1 MWFIAIRR
9 LKNSIPVAVRKNK
22 YEMSRKRIT
31 FLLFGIIIPLLMGLH
46 GCKPEPKLPAPP
58 YKPPL
63 IRLLTE
69 RTLKSQLLNRDIKYA
84 VLLPKEYDSLNSTY
98 PVVYLLHG
106 FGDDETAWYT
116 WGDLQNY
123 VDADDDGKIPMI
135 YVMPQG
141 FNSYWVNQY
150 DGAFPYMNMLVK
162 EMVPQIDLLYH
173 TIKDPQHRAVMGYSM
188 GGYGALITTAKNPS
202 VFKTGVVLS
211 MSYRTDQQYMAESQS
226 GWDVQWGSIFGG
238 IGTRGAARLTDYY
251 KENNPF
257 YFFTNPNDI
266 SLKGQNYYFDC
277 GDDEENLSRPNDSLH
292 GMLRNLNIKHEYR
305 VRNGAHSWDY
315 WHSALPEALRYISSA
330 VQNISYPADPVP
342 VNPGAIVPAERIFTE
357 QVEGTNI
364 EFSVTVPLTYLTEAK
379 NYPVILALHDR
390 NIATQ
395 DEESQKIKS
404 LINTMIGESK
414 IPASL
419 LVEIPLQTGT
429 VSAAILQQIITQVR
443 SKYRTIADRNH
454 TLLLGNKQAGL
465 LAYQLVT
472 TCSQQINTCLL
483 FDANIPLDASADNSD
498 VSYYLD
504 ITDEGINYDGYHSLY
519 MSVRKNQLNHEY
531 RVRQGTPSHES
542 FLNGLYE
549 SAAYIYDHLNN

>member
-1 MWFIAIRR
+1 M
-9 LKNSIPVAVRKNK
+9 KHV
-22 YEMSRKRIT
+22 T
-31 FLLFGIIIPLLMGLH
+31 FLLFGIIPLLMGLP
-46 GCKPEPKLPAPP
+46 GCKPEPKPTPPP

-84 VLLPKEYDSLNSTY
+84 VFLPKEYDTLNSTY

-106 FGDDETAWYT
+106 FGDDQTAWYT

-123 VDADDDGKIPMI
+123 VDANDAGKIPMI

-141 FNSYWVNQY
+141 FNSYWVDQY

-211 MSYRTDQQYMAESQS
+211 MSYRTDKQYMAEPQS

-238 IGTRGAARLTDYY
+238 IGASGAARLTDYY

-257 YFFTNPNDI
+257 YFFAIPNDI
-266 SLKGQNYYFDC
+266 SLKGQNYFIDC
-277 GDDEENLSRPNDSLH
+277 GDDEENLSQPNDSLH
-292 GMLRNLNIKHEYR
+292 DMLRNLNIKHEYR
-305 VRNGAHSWDY
+305 VRNGAHNWDY
-315 WHSALPEALRYISSA
+315 WHGALPEALRFISSA
-330 VQNISYPADPVP
+330 VQNNPYLTDPVP
-342 VNPGAIVPAERIFTE
+342 VNPGATVPAERIFTE
-357 QVEGTNI
+357 LAEGTNI
-364 EFSVTVPLTYLTEAK
+364 EFSVTVPATYLSDTK
-379 NYPVILALHDR
+379 NYPVIIALHDR
-390 NIATQ
+390 NTAAQ
-395 DEESQKIKS
+395 DDESQKLKS
-404 LINTMIGESK
+404 LFNTMMSESK

-419 LVEIPLQTGT
+419 IVEIPLQTET
-429 VSAAILQQIITQVR
+429 VTAAILQQIIAQVR
-443 SKYRTIADRNH
+443 TKYRTIADRNH
-454 TLLLGNKQAGL
+454 TLLLGNKEAGL
-465 LAYQLVT
+465 LAYRLVT
-472 TCSQQINTCLL
+472 ACSQQINACLL
-483 FDANIPLDASADNSD
+483 FDANIPLNANADNSD
-498 VSYYLD
+498 LSYYLD
-504 ITDEGINYDGYHSLY
+504 ITDKGINYNGYHSFY